1 MANPAWRE
9 LVSSL
14 LLTRTSCEKPR
25 DCGTWWAAV
34 YEVAQ
39 SRTRLKR
46 ISSGCGGGS
55 SSSSRS
61 SASISKGLRTVRI
74 LLGGSLLVPCCL
86 PGPPVC
92 SCLEKPRDCG
102 TWWAAVYEVAQSRTR
117 LKRISSGCGG
127 GSSSSS
133 RSSASISK
141 GLRTVRILLGGSL
154 LVPCCLPGPP
164 VCSCLEKPR
173 DCGTWWAAVYEV
185 AQSRT
190 RLKRISSGCGGGSS
204 SSSRSS
210 ASISKGLRTVRPK
223 AQWLLIDFPQYFFIP
238 CGLLQGQWSITA
250 SLELRLGMLWR
261 CTLIWTNLMDL
272 EQTRSFSY
280 LGHEQEK
287 LMAVVL
293 EMCIDSLAARSVNTL
308 PTSAGY
314 GSDNI

>member
-1 MANPAWRE
+1 M
-9 LVSSL
+9 
-14 LLTRTSCEKPR
+14 
-25 DCGTWWAAV
+25 
-34 YEVAQ
+34 
-39 SRTRLKR
+39 
-46 ISSGCGGGS
+46 GGGN
-55 SSSSRS
+55 
-61 SASISKGLRTVRI
+61 GNPLQ
-74 LLGGSLLVPCCL
+74 
-86 PGPPVC
+86 C

-164 VCSCLEKPR
+164 VNPAWRELVSSLLLTRTSCGGNGNPLQCSCLEKPR

>member
-1 MANPAWRE
+1 MYRERGRGGAKPGGAGPFSGRDGVGSSPSSALGSGHCGWKRAGTAPGRGKLRLRGWRLRWLILLGGSLLVPCCLPGPPVNPAWRE

-14 LLTRTSCEKPR
+14 LLTRTSC
-25 DCGTWWAAV
+25 
-34 YEVAQ
+34 
-39 SRTRLKR
+39 
-46 ISSGCGGGS
+46 
-55 SSSSRS
+55 
-61 SASISKGLRTVRI
+61 
-74 LLGGSLLVPCCL
+74 
-86 PGPPVC
+86 
-92 SCLEKPRDCG
+92 
-102 TWWAAVYEVAQSRTR
+102 
-117 LKRISSGCGG
+117 
-127 GSSSSS
+127 
-133 RSSASISK
+133 
-141 GLRTVRILLGGSL
+141 
-154 LVPCCLPGPP
+154 
-164 VCSCLEKPR
+164 EKPR